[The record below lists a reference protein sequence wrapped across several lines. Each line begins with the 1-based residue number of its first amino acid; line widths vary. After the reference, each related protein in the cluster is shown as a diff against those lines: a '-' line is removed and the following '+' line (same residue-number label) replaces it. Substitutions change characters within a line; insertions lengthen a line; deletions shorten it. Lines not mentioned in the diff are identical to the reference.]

1 MHPRAGRGWSELGC
15 ILQMRPY
22 AGNFLTGRRQTPSH
36 APKSLTGPP
45 RKGLLISGA
54 GVITLWVLCNYLI
67 KPPPSP
73 QRGAGRLTRPCPPLS
88 PRRLISSSCWE
99 GESAA
104 PSPPFLYVAQLGC
117 MGGLARGRA
126 GSPWRLPGLSAV
138 LEGPVGAALL
148 FCFEDKAAW
157 RSHSPSAQTWL
168 LGGPSLLLL
177 PSTFPPLFLLLSP
190 FPSSFSS
197 SPSFSSIF
205 IIQVIDKH
213 THSVF

>member
-22 AGNFLTGRRQTPSH
+22 VGNFLTGRRQTPSH

-54 GVITLWVLCNYLI
+54 GVITRWVLCNYLI

-104 PSPPFLYVAQLGC
+104 PSPAFLYVAQLGC
-117 MGGLARGRA
+117 MGGAGRRQGWVTLGLAGAERSA
-126 GSPWRLPGLSAV
+126 GGTCGCRPLI
-138 LEGPVGAALL
+138 LL
-148 FCFEDKAAW
+148 
-157 RSHSPSAQTWL
+157 
-168 LGGPSLLLL
+168 
-177 PSTFPPLFLLLSP
+177 
-190 FPSSFSS
+190 
-197 SPSFSSIF
+197 
-205 IIQVIDKH
+205 
-213 THSVF
+213 